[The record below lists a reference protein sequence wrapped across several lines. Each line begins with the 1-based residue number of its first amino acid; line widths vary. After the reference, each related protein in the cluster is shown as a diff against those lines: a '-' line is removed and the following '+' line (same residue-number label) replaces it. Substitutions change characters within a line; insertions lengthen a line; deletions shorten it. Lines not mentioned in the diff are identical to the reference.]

1 MSSSLSHSPTNKKFI
16 DEVGDETERINKKP
30 YPPYSCIILTRT
42 NIDNKIFVEY
52 RHKAKVAKETLCCFG
67 GKREVGETS
76 VECIMRECF
85 EELKWVPS
93 NINNNL
99 KFVCDFYVDNILVAR
114 FFHTNELENV
124 DVNEEIQFED
134 GREGLWVD
142 INDDRI
148 SPWHQVALNGGWLKK
163 NVTTNYVIKNYEEK
177 ESFENLIQ
185 SLPTKSIYE

>member
-1 MSSSLSHSPTNKKFI
+1 MSLSLSHSSGNKKFI
-16 DEVGDETERINKKP
+16 DETEGNVLHVNKKP
-30 YPPYSCIILTRT
+30 YPPYSCILLTRT

-85 EELKWVPS
+85 EELKWMPS
-93 NINNNL
+93 NISNL
-99 KFVCDFYVDNILVAR
+99 KFICDFHVDDVLVAR

-124 DVNEEIQFED
+124 NVNEKIEFED

-163 NVTTNYVIKNYEEK
+163 NVTTNYVIKNDEEK
-177 ESFENLIQ
+177 QSFQKLFQ
-185 SLPTKSIYE
+185 SLPTNKSV